1 LIHFDTRHKKR
12 GSTLKAAMDKMDE
25 KYGIKSSIIHGYETL
40 SSNTNDEQ
48 LISEHPGFM
57 RIVQQLNSNRDEL
70 RIWLQEGDVTTNN
83 KGVLWNHLEIR
94 DPALMTRGQLME
106 KATQLQI
113 MNEKYDTLQKTQ
125 DALQAALTATE
136 RELTKERTQ
145 CNTFFRQLCEKI
157 DECGSLK
164 IELNTLRRRLPAE

>member
-1 LIHFDTRHKKR
+1 
-12 GSTLKAAMDKMDE
+12 MDKMDE
-25 KYGIKSSIIHGYETL
+25 KHGIKSSIIHGYETL

-48 LISEHPGFM
+48 LISEHPGFK

-70 RIWLQEGDVTTNN
+70 RIWLQEGEVTTNK

-113 MNEKYDTLQKTQ
+113 MNEKYDTLQKSQ
-125 DALQAALTATE
+125 DALQAAHTATE
-136 RELTKERTQ
+136 RELIKERTQ

-157 DECGSLK
+157 EECGRLK
-164 IELNTLRRRLPAE
+164 MENDSLRRRLPAE